1 MHIYLC
7 AGGET
12 FLHSEFRRARF
23 AGEKRNVEPIPP
35 KTVLLIKNW
44 TEQARLIHEM
54 FDELG
59 PNVFQLSHVQSV
71 GEAEQYLARNAVD
84 IILLDL
90 GLTEPHGLEIFKR
103 FQTAESRVS
112 MVLLCDA
119 ADEAI
124 AVQGIQGGA
133 QDYLIKGQIEPHTL
147 KRALRN
153 AAERK
158 IIEKVRSVEKER
170 AEVTLESIGDAVI
183 CTDSSGGITFLNRVA
198 ETMTGWLL
206 KDAKGRPM
214 GDCVRIVD
222 EITRDTI
229 LDPMAKAASKNEKGS
244 LPLNCVLINRDGH
257 EVHIED
263 SVAPIHD
270 RDGQVTGAVIV
281 FRDVSATRALE
292 KELTDFAHHD
302 FLTGLPNRILLND
315 RIGQAIS
322 LAHRQG
328 CHAAVLFLDLDGF
341 KHINDSLGHPIGD
354 GLLQAVAKR
363 LLECVRSPD
372 TVVRHGGDE
381 FIVLLQELKHPQDAV
396 FSVARL
402 LKTVAEGYSIDSHE
416 ISITAS
422 IGVSVYP
429 SDGQDAETLIKNAD
443 IAMYQAKKNGSQ
455 NYRFFRPEMATEGG
469 EARLDE
475 QNSSQG
481 GAWNEH
487 SSEDIS
493 VRATRPHKVA

>member
-1 MHIYLC
+1 MEQV
-7 AGGET
+7 A
-12 FLHSEFRRARF
+12 A
-23 AGEKRNVEPIPP
+23 KN
-35 KTVLLIKNW
+35 VLLVKNQ
-44 TEQARLIHEM
+44 TEQASQIREMFHEM
-54 FDELG
+54 DSNL
-59 PNVFQLSHVQSV
+59 FQVTHVPSV
-71 GEAEQYLARNAVD
+71 GEAERYLAGNAVD

-90 GLTEPHGLEIFKR
+90 GLTEPHGLETFR
-103 FQTAESRVS
+103 RLQTTATRVS
-112 MVLLCDA
+112 MVLLCDGV
-119 ADEAI
+119 DEGI
-124 AVQGIQGGA
+124 AVQGIQEGA
-133 QDYLIKGQIEPHTL
+133 QDYLIKGQIEPREL
-147 KRALRN
+147 KRALLN
-153 AAERK
+153 AVERK
-158 IIEKVRSVEKER
+158 SIGEILAVEQER
-170 AEVTLESIGDAVI
+170 AQVTLDSIGDAVI
-183 CTDSSGGITFLNRVA
+183 CTDSSDNITFLNRVA

-206 KDAKGRPM
+206 KDAMGKAM

-222 EITRDTI
+222 AITRKTI
-229 LDPMAKAASKNEKGS
+229 GDPMAKAASKNQRGS
-244 LPLNCVLINRDGH
+244 LPLNSVLISRDGH
-257 EVHIED
+257 EAHIED

-281 FRDVSATRALE
+281 FHDVSATRALE
-292 KELTDFAHHD
+292 KELTDSAHHD

-381 FIVLLQELKHPQDAV
+381 FIVLLQELKRPEDAV
-396 FSVARL
+396 YTVARL
-402 LKTVAEGYSIDSHE
+402 LKTVAEGYSIDAHQ

-429 SDGQDAETLIKNAD
+429 GDGQDAETLIKNAD

-455 NYRFFRPEMATEGG
+455 NYRFFRPEMALEGVELSATEV
-469 EARLDE
+469 AR
-475 QNSSQG
+475 
-481 GAWNEH
+481 
-487 SSEDIS
+487 
-493 VRATRPHKVA
+493 P